1 MYDLRS
7 DWFVVTKDFHFDEA
21 HCYYKGELKSQNFAD
36 NEWSKDDDELFADLT
51 DIIDANEPI
60 LELNS
65 ISDKAFEKNLYY
77 EESRLSSL
85 LSDIPDLLGHEEEE
99 IKNVMVNDHPR
110 WETEEKSYLEL
121 SRRDKNSS
129 IQLSKIFPKLCF

>member
-7 DWFVVTKDFHFDEA
+7 DWFVVTKDFHFDKA

-129 IQLSKIFPKLCF
+129 IQLSKIFPKQCF